1 MGAAVTDAA
10 RPWTW
15 GTTLLGVLLGLG
27 LGWLTWPEPERSLDS
42 AALDVERL
50 SEEVAIALGRKTNPL
65 DRVGRLA
72 RLLAT
77 SPAATDAPASVE
89 AVRREIERGRILNG
103 EVEHAVFA
111 AWWARVDAPAAHAWS
126 RLGPQGSLPRVFVAL
141 FEEWAAQ
148 DAPAAVRAAVA
159 DPFVTRRQ
167 RALAATLIGAPELR
181 EARPEAWGAL
191 LAEIPDRIDRR
202 AALTAAMD
210 RRLRSKGLESFVA
223 DAGRLAASLEPSAAD
238 DVAAAAALAI
248 APHTPRS
255 SVGVLATILDSG
267 RSLPPGVARDV
278 AGEWDDREPL
288 ATIEWLGSLE
298 PSEEQREAVRLAF
311 HSWISQDRAGAL
323 NWAAGQVDST
333 EGWLQPALVT
343 YGFNLGHSDRERG
356 LELLLSLPGDSQ
368 QARFVRHIF
377 AEWREEDPAAA
388 ERWLA
393 AADLA
398 PPFKQAL
405 RTFQMRYPHRM
416 ELESLEPDQDSGQG
430 SDPAGSDRG
439 RSGGGG

>member
-1 MGAAVTDAA
+1 VTNAA
-10 RPWTW
+10 RRWTW
-15 GTTLLGVLLGLG
+15 GTALLGVVLGLG

-89 AVRREIERGRILNG
+89 AVRREIERGRI
-103 EVEHAVFA
+103 
-111 AWWARVDAPAAHAWS
+111 PWS
-126 RLGPQGSLPRVFVAL
+126 RLGPQGSAPRVFVAL

-148 DAPAAVRAAVA
+148 DAPAAVRAAAV

-210 RRLRSKGLESFVA
+210 RRLRSKGLESVAA
-223 DAGRLAASLEPSAAD
+223 DAERLAASLEPAAAD
-238 DVAAAAALAI
+238 DVAAAAALAV
-248 APHTPRS
+248 APHAPRS
-255 SVGVLATILDSG
+255 SIRVLATTLDSG

-311 HSWISQDRAGAL
+311 HTWISQDRADAL
-323 NWAAGQVDST
+323 TWAAGQVDST